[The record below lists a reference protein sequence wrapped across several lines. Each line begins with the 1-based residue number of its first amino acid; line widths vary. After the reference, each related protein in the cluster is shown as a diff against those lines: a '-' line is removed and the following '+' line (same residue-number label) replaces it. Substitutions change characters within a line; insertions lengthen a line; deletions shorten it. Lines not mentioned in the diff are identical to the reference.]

1 MAQNGGSARAYLV
14 GLSRRR
20 RSYHPGRPPRDGKR
34 CSHTYPDYAALT
46 TLGHAAWGAFFSVAA
61 AATGGAVL
69 AVARFGLLRGAARG
83 RTGWPGQRQSLLA
96 SQAMRRESQREDTP

>member
-20 RSYHPGRPPRDGKR
+20 RSYHHGRPPRDGKR

-46 TLGHAAWGAFFSVAA
+46 TLGHAAWGAFSAWLQQPRVALCWPLPVSGCFGERLVAGPAGLVSVS
-61 AATGGAVL
+61 
-69 AVARFGLLRGAARG
+69 
-83 RTGWPGQRQSLLA
+83 PC
-96 SQAMRRESQREDTP
+96 